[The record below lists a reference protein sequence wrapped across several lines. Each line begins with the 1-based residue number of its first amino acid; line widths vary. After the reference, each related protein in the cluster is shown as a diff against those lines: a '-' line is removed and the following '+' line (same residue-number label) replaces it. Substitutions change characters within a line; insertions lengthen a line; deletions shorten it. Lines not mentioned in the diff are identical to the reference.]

1 VELPVFSGDNPRAW
15 MLECDDVFNLVSI
28 PAEQRVKWGLA
39 HIRGQAKTWLNG
51 ANIQLQT
58 ITWDKLC
65 EILIDRFPDTVSTD
79 PMDLLQQLHQ
89 QTTVNVY
96 IDAFEDW
103 MTAMKR
109 GRSYLPQDFF
119 VDRFIS
125 GLKETI
131 KHNVLCQKPE
141 TLLSAYWY
149 ARQYEKSYLSSIK
162 RTQAP
167 VTGQRNANQPPLRQ
181 AANRDNRPRLPDNR
195 QREPRKCWYCPE
207 NWVIGHRCQTMQ
219 RALNTIQMQGH
230 SDDEEEINALLEHP
244 EAPAADLR
252 PIPPPAVQL
261 DNEQQAP
268 DALMQISAAAYAGLP
283 SASTISLLL
292 SFKGSTAIAL
302 ADTGT
307 TNTFMEK
314 SFDVQNNF
322 PLTTITP
329 RKVTVAGGGELC
341 SSEMAQNCKFVIQG
355 KTFCT
360 NFRILD
366 LQGSDIILG
375 VNWFKQYN
383 PVTFDFIGRTLTM
396 EVEGQQLI
404 LADHM
409 LSDTNF
415 LISAE
420 ECS

>member
-1 VELPVFSGDNPRAW
+1 
-15 MLECDDVFNLVSI
+15 
-28 PAEQRVKWGLA
+28 
-39 HIRGQAKTWLNG
+39 
-51 ANIQLQT
+51 
-58 ITWDKLC
+58 
-65 EILIDRFPDTVSTD
+65 
-79 PMDLLQQLHQ
+79 
-89 QTTVNVY
+89 
-96 IDAFEDW
+96 
-103 MTAMKR
+103 
-109 GRSYLPQDFF
+109 
-119 VDRFIS
+119 
-125 GLKETI
+125 
-131 KHNVLCQKPE
+131 
-141 TLLSAYWY
+141 
-149 ARQYEKSYLSSIK
+149 
-162 RTQAP
+162 
-167 VTGQRNANQPPLRQ
+167 
-181 AANRDNRPRLPDNR
+181 
-195 QREPRKCWYCPE
+195 
-207 NWVIGHRCQTMQ
+207 MQ
-219 RALNTIQMQGH
+219 RALNTIQMQGF

-302 ADTGT
+302 SDTGS

-314 SFDVQNNF
+314 SFAVRNNF